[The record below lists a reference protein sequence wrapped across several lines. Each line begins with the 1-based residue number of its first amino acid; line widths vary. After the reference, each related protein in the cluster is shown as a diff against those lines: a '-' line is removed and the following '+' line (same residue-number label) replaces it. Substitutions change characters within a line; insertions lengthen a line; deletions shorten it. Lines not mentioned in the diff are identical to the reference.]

1 MIILFNERT
10 ESDCCIC
17 IDEWGFYIDIEDR
30 SYQDVCIECRQKI
43 YQEIIVKDKNCDINN
58 TNCKNDTNCKNC
70 KNCKKCIILLFTTA
84 LSIGIYLCCNYKA
97 IL

>member
-58 TNCKNDTNCKNC
+58 TNCKNDKNDTNCKNC
-70 KNCKKCIILLFTTA
+70 KNCILLLFTTA